1 MVSFLTPSR
10 GGGFVLL
17 IVGLI
22 LVLIV
27 FSKAMA
33 EYQNV
38 KVEVQ
43 GAENIMEAIT
53 QSSGLL
59 IELLFKIAYLGLALA
74 AGAVLIKYS
83 IPLMKEERLARAQA
97 KAEEGGSS

>member
-1 MVSFLTPSR
+1 MKSFLTPSR

-17 IVGLI
+17 VVGLI

-27 FSKAMA
+27 FSKALS

-83 IPLMKEERLARAQA
+83 IPLMREERLARVAQ
-97 KAEEGGSS
+97 AEEGGGS